1 MYTKIKSEEGKTGQW
16 KESFQE
22 QALKFRCVW
31 HRLQQAC
38 HYWNMIEVHQGR
50 KEGCQGIIFEL
61 HSDFLPVFMHI
72 HAFSK
77 VTFPGLL
84 WPFSYGPA
92 SDVAMVGVKRIA
104 RPYGSSSVF
113 HCICVTVFCCLQR
126 LQSLQ
131 LEISHFTQGTWHTTQ
146 GICFVL

>member
-1 MYTKIKSEEGKTGQW
+1 MYTKIKWEEGKTGQW

-38 HYWNMIEVHQGR
+38 HYWNMIEVHQGSTFR
-50 KEGCQGIIFEL
+50 FFTIIHAF
-61 HSDFLPVFMHI
+61 

-104 RPYGSSSVF
+104 RPYGSSSKFFEIQV
-113 HCICVTVFCCLQR
+113 VFCCLQ
-126 LQSLQ
+126 LANFATLDYFT
-131 LEISHFTQGTWHTTQ
+131 LPEISHFTQGTWHTTQ